1 MGFLQHQE
9 RYKRGCIETYDSW
22 QAVEKQMSPGRRL
35 HWIAIVI
42 SYNLEVIIN
51 EHIREGEVLGK
62 RHNHRKGAMRC
73 RTGTEMERLMQAI
86 THSQLL

>member
-1 MGFLQHQE
+1 M
-9 RYKRGCIETYDSW
+9 T
-22 QAVEKQMSPGRRL
+22 
-35 HWIAIVI
+35 IVI